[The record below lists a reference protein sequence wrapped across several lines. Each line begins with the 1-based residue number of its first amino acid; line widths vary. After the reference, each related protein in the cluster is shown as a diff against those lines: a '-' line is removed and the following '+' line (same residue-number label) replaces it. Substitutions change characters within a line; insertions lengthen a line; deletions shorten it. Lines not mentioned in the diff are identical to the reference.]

1 MKNCFERN
9 EKTEGKN
16 VGNVG
21 KLILLSASQERPN
34 YLLTRQNGLLLL
46 RNKNVV
52 HNKNKAYFVMLL
64 KLVFLG
70 RHFRLEVDKPLF
82 VLQNYHKRTLSTV
95 NLKVR
100 ESQFDYFLMNIF

>member
-1 MKNCFERN
+1 MKNCFEIN

-52 HNKNKAYFVMLL
+52 HNKNKAYLSYFVKAGLFGTSFQIRSRQTIVCVTKLSQKNPFYRKSQSERLL
-64 KLVFLG
+64 F
-70 RHFRLEVDKPLF
+70 
-82 VLQNYHKRTLSTV
+82 
-95 NLKVR
+95 
-100 ESQFDYFLMNIF
+100 

>member
-70 RHFRLEVDKPLF
+70 RHFRLEVDRQTIVCVTK
-82 VLQNYHKRTLSTV
+82 LSQK
-95 NLKVR
+95 NPFYRK
-100 ESQFDYFLMNIF
+100 SQSERKSV